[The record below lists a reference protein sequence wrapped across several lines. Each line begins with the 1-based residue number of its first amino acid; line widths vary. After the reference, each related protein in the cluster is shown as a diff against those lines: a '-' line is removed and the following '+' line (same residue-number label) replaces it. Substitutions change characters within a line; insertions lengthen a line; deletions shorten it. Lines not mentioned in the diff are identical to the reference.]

1 MRCSRALDCAA
12 VFRVFV
18 PAAALKDT
26 VAMSDNQERRAR
38 PLDEEKESSALV
50 KYRAFMKAELARLR
64 RDESGLERRAAF
76 SQATA
81 AWRVSPVNPMNSGAS
96 PSGASGR
103 RGRQSNTHSAPRVW
117 SG

>member
-18 PAAALKDT
+18 PATALKDT

-38 PLDEEKESSALV
+38 PLDEKKESSALV

-64 RDESGLERRAAF
+64 RDESGLEQRAAF
-76 SQATA
+76 SQAAA
-81 AWRVSPVNPMNSGAS
+81 AWRLSPDNPNNGGACAGSG
-96 PSGASGR
+96 
-103 RGRQSNTHSAPRVW
+103 
-117 SG
+117 